1 MRSLLSALLLTSL
14 SWLGSCHGL
23 GNSAAR
29 DPMLVHSVYF
39 TLREDT
45 PAKRAALIASA
56 KKNLAPIAGIVHFA
70 VGERDEGLVRDVND
84 KDFDVALLVVF
95 YDRASHDRYQPDARH
110 QAFIAEG
117 KDNWATVRVFD
128 SLVQERVSP

>member
-1 MRSLLSALLLTSL
+1 MVVVSL

-23 GNSAAR
+23 GNTASRA
-29 DPMLVHSVYF
+29 PMLVHCVYF

-56 KKNLAPIAGIVHFA
+56 NENLAPIGGIRHFA

-84 KDFDVALLVVF
+84 LEFDVSLLVVF
-95 YDRASHDRYQPDARH
+95 HDREAHDRYQPDARH
-110 QAFIAEG
+110 QKFIADN
-117 KDNWATVRVFD
+117 KDNWAKVRVFD
-128 SLVQERVSP
+128 SLVPAQ